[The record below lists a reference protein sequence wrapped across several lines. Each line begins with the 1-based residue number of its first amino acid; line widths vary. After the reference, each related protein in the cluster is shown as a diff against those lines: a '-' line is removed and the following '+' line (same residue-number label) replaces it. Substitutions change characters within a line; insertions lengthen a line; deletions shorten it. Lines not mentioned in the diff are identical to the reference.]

1 LKIKELTI
9 KNFKNIVAVHM
20 KNIPDLVV
28 IAGPNG
34 CGKTSVFDAIRI
46 FKAIIGPYSRGELG
60 YIQSIELK
68 NQLKNVVNL
77 KAEFAEIS
85 ISIELSRNE
94 KNYLS
99 TRFPN
104 LEEILSQN
112 NGLLAAS
119 VRILSTGEHRL
130 VIKSESLSELL
141 RHYDPTDEIGTFEY
155 IPSYREIP
163 LGALGE
169 ITLGPQRLEEEK
181 RERTA
186 TVRNKF
192 NRLKYYL
199 VMMFIFDKMELSDT
213 ASKFMPEIQ
222 GFFKDFFFP
231 KEFEGIR
238 VDRTFRWH
246 FPVKMPDGV
255 HDIDF
260 LSSGEKEIL
269 MTYTNILKMKLTG
282 SVILFDEPDLH
293 LNAALER
300 KMIARLKN
308 IVAAGNQIWVATH
321 SLEII
326 GTVPLENLY
335 KMYTHMPEGGD
346 NQIELCS
353 TKRDLYE
360 TLELIGASTG
370 LQLVSQK
377 IVFVEGP
384 SDKEILQSLFE
395 EFGDIVSFVE
405 TKGLRP
411 LMGLSSAIT
420 DLLDQVTKYETFY
433 MIRDRDLLS
442 DAEAEEIHE
451 RYTGKVFI
459 WNVRSIENYLL
470 NPEIL
475 IQVLNQLGIK
485 SFDSKESLLKALG
498 AIADDL
504 KVEMLADM
512 FKYEIHRRLMEIGF
526 GLPSVNTEE
535 DLKKAILE
543 VGEVKRNRLME
554 QFSDDT
560 LRKLLEE
567 KKTVVDSV
575 WDANYLQLCDS
586 KRMLKEFI
594 DRYIKPHGP
603 DMNVPSLRSLIV
615 NQMKLTKKI
624 PRDIKNVME
633 KILGEVRPHKID

>member
-1 LKIKELTI
+1 ME
-9 KNFKNIVAVHM
+9 NIA
-20 KNIPDLVV
+20 DLVV

-34 CGKTSVFDAIRI
+34 CGKTSIFDAIRI
-46 FKAIIGPYSRGELG
+46 FKAIVGPYSGGELN
-60 YIQSIELK
+60 YIRSIELR
-68 NQLKNVVNL
+68 NQLRNVVNL
-77 KAEFAEIS
+77 KAEFSEIS
-85 ISIELSRNE
+85 IGVELSKSE

-99 TRFPN
+99 PRFAN

-112 NGLLAAS
+112 HGLLRAS
-119 VRILSTGEHRL
+119 IKILKTGEHQP
-130 VIKSESLSELL
+130 VVTSQPLSELL

-163 LGALGE
+163 LGELGE
-169 ITLGPQRLEEEK
+169 IRLGPPSLEQEK
-181 RERTA
+181 LERTA
-186 TVRNKF
+186 TVREKF

-199 VMMFIFDKMELSDT
+199 VMMFIYDKMELSDT

-222 GFFKDFFFP
+222 GFFRDFFFP

-238 VDRTFRWH
+238 VDKPLRWH
-246 FPVKMPDGV
+246 FPVKTPDGL

-300 KMIARLKN
+300 KLIGRLKK

-335 KMYTHMPEGGD
+335 KMYTYLPEGSH

-353 TKRDLYE
+353 TKRDRYE
-360 TLELIGASTG
+360 ALELIGASTG
-370 LQLVSQK
+370 LQLISQR
-377 IVFVEGP
+377 IVFVEGRT
-384 SDKEILQSLFE
+384 DKEILQNLFE
-395 EFGDIVSFVE
+395 EFGDVVSFVE

-420 DLLDQVTKYETFY
+420 DLLDQVTKYEAFY

-442 DAEAEEIHE
+442 DAEAEEI
-451 RYTGKVFI
+451 RRKYVDKVFV

-470 NPEIL
+470 DPQIL
-475 IQVLNQLGIK
+475 MQTLNQLGIK
-485 SFDSKESLLKALG
+485 PFDDEDSILKTLR

-504 KVEMLADM
+504 KIEVLADM
-512 FKYEIHRRLMEIGF
+512 FKYEIHRRLTEIGF
-526 GLPSVNTEE
+526 GLPWVNTEE
-535 DLKKAILE
+535 DLEKAILE
-543 VGEVKRNRLME
+543 IGEVKRNRLME
-554 QFSDDT
+554 QFSDKT
-560 LRKLLEE
+560 LRELLEE
-567 KKTVVDSV
+567 KKDIVDSV
-575 WDANYLQLCDS
+575 WDANCLRLCDGE
-586 KRMLKEFI
+586 RMLKEFI
-594 DRYIKPHGP
+594 DRHIKPHGRY
-603 DMNVPSLRSLIV
+603 MNIPTLRSLIV
-615 NQMKLTKKI
+615 NQMKSTKRIPEDIENVMKKI
-624 PRDIKNVME
+624 LREMQ
-633 KILGEVRPHKID
+633 PHRKD